1 MITLSLQEIQF
12 MLMTL
17 SLPTHLKS
25 ELARLR
31 YEGNKS
37 ISDDMADELRDLCT
51 ERLDTHGF
59 DASYAPTEEGKTLEA
74 LIDKLFLG

>member
-12 MLMTL
+12 ILMTL
-17 SLPTHLKS
+17 PLPTHLKD

-31 YEGNKS
+31 YESNKS

-51 ERLDTHGF
+51 ERLDAHGF
-59 DASYAPTEEGKTLEA
+59 DASYAPTEEGKILEA
-74 LIDKLFLG
+74 LIDKLFVG